1 MNHVH
6 HDLIVA
12 WAKGAKIQWQM
23 RSDQPSWED
32 TDTPGWY
39 VFHNYRI
46 KPEPKPD
53 VVLYAM
59 IKKDPEKNQADIQ
72 HVKANRYKIDT
83 DTCMFIFDGETG
95 KLKDAQ
101 VLVNSGLPV

>member
-1 MNHVH
+1 MQHKH

-12 WAKGAKIQWQM
+12 WAKGAKIQLKTMGVDGNWQ
-23 RSDQPSWED
+23 DQSNPSWNEVCD
-32 TDTPGWY
+32 
-39 VFHNYRI
+39 YRI

-53 VVLYAM
+53 VVLYGMVAL
-59 IKKDPEKNQADIQ
+59 DSAHPYARIQ
-72 HVKANRYKIDT
+72 HVGANGAQRKT

-101 VLVNSGLPV
+101 VLVNSGLAV